1 MTAAVAAL
9 KAENEAFRERLEGHL
24 SQRFDQRRER
34 LLLASMGT
42 LEALDRAIDAARASD
57 AAEALISG
65 VMLVRTQ
72 LFRIL
77 QEEGLERV
85 SVLGLPYDPRSSEVV
100 QRRPVTDP
108 DHDGVVIEELQGG
121 HQLRGHIIRRAKV
134 VVGELADDAVAHTVV
149 MAPTPPPARAAPPAG
164 KPAAREEAFAAT
176 AAMPA
181 LADEDEDGA
190 TPTVAMGVHELEAM
204 VSRKNAA
211 AAAAA
216 AAAKARAAPPPP
228 EPPAEEPIVVEDWAE
243 PTQAG
248 TPGTLID
255 GAAVAAARESSE
267 DESANATMVLAD
279 SAALF
284 VRPGAPA
291 PAGRAQ
297 AAPAAPAAA
306 EAEEWEAADQWRG
319 NDPNETQPVPREQ
332 RKATAPPPSAAR
344 GGAAPA
350 AAARPRVAP
359 PTDVLKRQA
368 RARHEEPPTTPS
380 APAFRPPPA
389 TPAAGTARRGAPEGT
404 GTGLYVGLVAFVI
417 VAGAVGYGVWRVTH
431 KPPVEITQTGPLPT
445 TSTTIPEEVQVVRP
459 TTPEEAANQTPP
471 PGGLPPVTVPPPINT
486 VSTTLPTAVTLPPPT
501 TQAVAP
507 PPTAVH
513 APPTTLA
520 PVNPVTAAL
529 AQADAAMT
537 AHNYNEAIKHFEA
550 ALAAEPGNAEA
561 AQGKL
566 RAMGERAASLDRY
579 WKTDPT
585 MTEGKSSGGGLA
597 GFDGANVVKVKCD
610 CALTYEIS
618 PTKPVQG
625 QPYSVKIN
633 LRNDTKK
640 DIKLRSLLLTLR
652 VNNAGSPKS
661 IALLANQVERG
672 KTITVG
678 QVDDT
683 WKLGTTS
690 WTLEGAVTD
699 QGGVTYRAQYTWDVR

>member
-1 MTAAVAAL
+1 
-9 KAENEAFRERLEGHL
+9 
-24 SQRFDQRRER
+24 
-34 LLLASMGT
+34 MGT
-42 LEALDRAIDAARASD
+42 LEALDKAIDAARASD

-85 SVLGLPYDPRSSEVV
+85 SVLGQPYDPRSSEVV

-108 DHDGVVIEELQGG
+108 DQDGVVIEELQGG

-134 VVGELADDAVAHTVV
+134 VVGELADDSVTQTVV
-149 MAPTPPPARAAPPAG
+149 MAPVLPAAKPAAAPAA
-164 KPAAREEAFAAT
+164 KPAAREEAFEAT
-176 AAMPA
+176 AALPA
-181 LADEDEDGA
+181 LADEDGA
-190 TPTVAMGVHELEAM
+190 TPTIAMGVHEIEAM

-216 AAAKARAAPPPP
+216 AAKAKAAPAPP

-248 TPGTLID
+248 TPGTLVD
-255 GAAVAAARESSE
+255 AAVAAARASSASTWDRTQTDAPARGRRASAPPAPPPPPPPAVGDPDSG

-297 AAPAAPAAA
+297 AAPAAPAPA
-306 EAEEWEAADQWRG
+306 EAEEWEAADQWQG

-332 RKATAPPPSAAR
+332 RKPTAPPPPR

-350 AAARPRVAP
+350 ATARPRVAS
-359 PTDVLKRQA
+359 PTDVPKRQA
-368 RARHEEPPTTPS
+368 RARPEEPPTTPS

-389 TPAAGTARRGAPEGT
+389 TPAAGTARRGPQGT
-404 GTGLYVGLVAFVI
+404 GSGLYVGLALVFLL
-417 VAGAVGYGVWRVTH
+417 VAGGVGYGVWKVTH
-431 KPPVEITQTGPLPT
+431 KPPVEITQNGPLPT

-471 PGGLPPVTVPPPINT
+471 PGGVPPVTVSPPVNA
-486 VSTTLPTAVTLPPPT
+486 VSTTLPAPVTLPPPT
-501 TQAVAP
+501 TQAAP
-507 PPTAVH
+507 PPTAVR

-520 PVNPVTAAL
+520 PVNPVATAL
-529 AQADAAMT
+529 AQADGAMT
-537 AHNYNEAIKHFEA
+537 AHNYNEAIKHFDA

-597 GFDGANVVKVKCD
+597 GFDGATVVKVKCD

-625 QPYSVKIN
+625 QPYTVKIN
-633 LRNDTKK
+633 LKNDTKK

-652 VNNAGSPKS
+652 INNVGTPKT
-661 IALLANQVERG
+661 IPLLANQAERG
-672 KTITVG
+672 KTVTVG

-690 WTLEGAVTD
+690 WSLEGAVTD
-699 QGGVTYRAQYTWDVR
+699 QGGVTYRAQYTWDVRQ